1 MKNLYL
7 TMSRKILITGLALLM
22 TAAVF
27 TGCKNHEKDVTLK
40 TTEFLKAYF
49 NADYDSAGQ
58 FCTDSL
64 KMELA
69 RMLES
74 YDSLDPSIKEMVK
87 KQAQNVT
94 TEVISVVKSEQ
105 KDTILVKYKVV
116 LPSFPSGVDNTLS
129 FVKQNKEWKVAEL
142 GNKI

>member
-1 MKNLYL
+1 
-7 TMSRKILITGLALLM
+7 MSRKILIIGLAIIM
-22 TAAVF
+22 TAAAA
-27 TGCKNHEKDVTLK
+27 TGCRDHEQDVTIK

-64 KMELA
+64 RMELA
-69 RMLES
+69 GMLES
-74 YDSLDPSIKEMVK
+74 FDSLDPSIKEMVK
-87 KQAQNVT
+87 KQAQAVT

-129 FVKQNKEWKVAEL
+129 FVKQDKEWKVAEL